1 MIYTT
6 EIPHLEQGVRSAVT
20 LGKFDGLHRGHQ
32 KLIHCISEK
41 RREDCRAVV
50 FTFDVSPRSY
60 ILKVPPKFLLT
71 YEERR
76 ELAEER
82 GVDILAECP
91 FTEELMHMEPEQFV
105 KEYLVERL
113 HAEYLAVGP
122 DFRFGH
128 KREGNPQ
135 MLQKLGKEYG
145 FTVEIVEKD
154 GKVGGIVL
162 KNVNDGTLTTLTTS
176 AVFPYIGADPCTEF
190 ARALPILDERGYVI
204 VNDKM
209 ETACRGIYGA
219 GDVTVKN
226 LRQVVTAAN
235 DGAIAAQQAFHQL
248 KG

>member
-105 KEYLVERL
+105 KDR
-113 HAEYLAVGP
+113 
-122 DFRFGH
+122 
-128 KREGNPQ
+128 K
-135 MLQKLGKEYG
+135 
-145 FTVEIVEKD
+145 
-154 GKVGGIVL
+154 
-162 KNVNDGTLTTLTTS
+162 S
-176 AVFPYIGADPCTEF
+176 
-190 ARALPILDERGYVI
+190 
-204 VNDKM
+204 
-209 ETACRGIYGA
+209 
-219 GDVTVKN
+219 
-226 LRQVVTAAN
+226 VV
-235 DGAIAAQQAFHQL
+235 
-248 KG
+248 

>member
-50 FTFDVSPRSY
+50 STFDVSPRSY

-128 KREGNPQ
+128 KRKSSNAAEAWKRVRIYCGNC
-135 MLQKLGKEYG
+135 GKGKRWFQRYQQYVYSGRTGKGKYG
-145 FTVEIVEKD
+145 KSQWAF
-154 GKVGGIVL
+154 
-162 KNVNDGTLTTLTTS
+162 
-176 AVFPYIGADPCTEF
+176 
-190 ARALPILDERGYVI
+190 
-204 VNDKM
+204 
-209 ETACRGIYGA
+209 GIY
-219 GDVTVKN
+219 
-226 LRQVVTAAN
+226 LFYQR
-235 DGAIAAQQAFHQL
+235 
-248 KG
+248 

>member
-91 FTEELMHMEPEQFV
+91 FTEELMHM
-105 KEYLVERL
+105 
-113 HAEYLAVGP
+113 G
-122 DFRFGH
+122 FGTVC
-128 KREGNPQ
+128 KISGRAAACRISGCRSGFSFWTQAGGNPQ
-135 MLQKLGKEYG
+135 MLQKLGKKYG
-145 FTVEIVEKD
+145 FTVEIVEKEKD
-154 GKVGGIVL
+154 GSRDISS
-162 KNVNDGTLTTLTTS
+162 T
-176 AVFPYIGADPCTEF
+176 YIREELEKEIWKSQWAF
-190 ARALPILDERGYVI
+190 
-204 VNDKM
+204 
-209 ETACRGIYGA
+209 GIY
-219 GDVTVKN
+219 
-226 LRQVVTAAN
+226 LFYQR
-235 DGAIAAQQAFHQL
+235 
-248 KG
+248 